1 MIDIPVEVTSSTVGL
16 KICAIAAGLKKH
28 KSIIKKKEK
37 KHNKIALLPKSKL
50 NNIEA
55 LISKALVDSFSSHDD
70 FVLVNNV
77 LKHMNK

>member
-1 MIDIPVEVTSSTVGL
+1 MIGIPVEVTSSTVGL

-37 KHNKIALLPKSKL
+37 KHNKIVLLPKCKL
-50 NNIEA
+50 YHIEA
-55 LISKALVDSFSSHDD
+55 LISKALIDSFSSHYD
-70 FVLVNNV
+70 FTLVNNV